1 MSTLIICLPQTAHAA
16 SLGYDFL
23 LTPDGI
29 AVADHASA
37 PVALLPSA
45 GQAADVVAVVPSA
58 LLSWHAVE
66 LPKGVGAGAPRLRA
80 ILESLLED
88 RLLDEPAQLHF
99 ALAPVADGL
108 SAAWVAVCDRAWL
121 VGHLQALEAAGR
133 PATRIVPE
141 FAPDVGPL
149 QVQVVGDGDQPFLLV
164 TGKDI
169 GGVMRLP
176 LGPTALA
183 LIPRESPD
191 QELAVL
197 AEPAVVS
204 LAEELF
210 QHKVGLMTRQERW
223 LDAFRS
229 GWDLAQF
236 DLASSSRIRTVKR
249 MSGLARELLRAP
261 GWRPAR
267 WGVAVFLLANLL
279 GLNIWAWKEQSAL
292 QASRAA
298 VQSTLTQT
306 FPRVKV
312 VVDAPLQMEREVAT
326 LRQATGATSGRDLEA
341 MLAALGSATPV
352 GRSAGAIEF
361 AGGEAKVK
369 GLQLSTQEAT
379 SLTGLLRS
387 QGYAARQ
394 EGDAVL
400 IKQDTLEGLT
410 P

>member
-23 LTPDGI
+23 LTADGL

-66 LPKGVGAGAPRLRA
+66 LPKGVGAGSPRLRA
-80 ILESLLED
+80 ILENLLED

-99 ALAPVADGL
+99 ALAPVTDGL
-108 SAAWVAVCDRAWL
+108 SAAWVAVCDRTWL
-121 VGHLQALEAAGR
+121 AGHLQALEAAGR

-141 FAPDVGPL
+141 FSPDAGPL
-149 QVQVVGDGDQPFLLV
+149 QAQVVGDADQPLLLV

-197 AEPAVVS
+197 AEPAVVA
-204 LAEELF
+204 LAEALF

-267 WGVAVFLLANLL
+267 WGAALFLLANLL
-279 GLNIWAWKEQSAL
+279 GLNVWAWKEQSAL
-292 QASRAA
+292 QVSRAA

-312 VVDAPLQMEREVAT
+312 VVDAPLQMEREVAA

-341 MLAALGSATPV
+341 MLAALGSAVPA

-369 GLQLSTQEAT
+369 GLQLSAQEVT
-379 SLTGLLRS
+379 SLIGLLRS
-387 QGYAARQ
+387 QGYSARL

-400 IKQDTLEGLT
+400 IKQDTLEAMT

>member
-23 LTPDGI
+23 LTPDGRT
-29 AVADHASA
+29 VADHASA
-37 PVALLPSA
+37 PAALLPSA
-45 GQAADVVAVVPSA
+45 GQAGDVVAVVPSVM
-58 LLSWHAVE
+58 LSWHSVE
-66 LPKGVGAGAPRLRA
+66 LPKGVGVGSPRLRA
-80 ILESLLED
+80 ILENLLED

-99 ALAPVADGL
+99 ALAPVAEAL
-108 SAAWVAVCDRAWL
+108 TALWVAVCDRAWL
-121 VGHLQALEAAGR
+121 LGHLQALEAVGR

-141 FAPDVGPL
+141 FAPDAGPL
-149 QVQVVGDGDQPFLLV
+149 QVQAVGDADQPWLIV
-164 TGKDI
+164 TGQAI

-176 LGPTALA
+176 LSPTALA
-183 LIPRESPD
+183 LIPTAVPD
-191 QELAVL
+191 QALAVL
-197 AEPAVVS
+197 AEPAVVT
-204 LAEELF
+204 LAEALF

-229 GWDLAQF
+229 AWDLAQF

-249 MSGLARELLRAP
+249 LSGLVRELLQAP

-279 GLNIWAWKEQSAL
+279 GLNVWAWKEQSAL
-292 QASRAA
+292 QASRVA
-298 VQSTLTQT
+298 VQATLTQT

-312 VVDAPLQMEREVAT
+312 VVDAPLQMEREVAA

-341 MLAALGSATPV
+341 MLAALGSAMPA

-361 AGGEAKVK
+361 TSGETKVK
-369 GLQLSTQEAT
+369 GLQLSAQDVA

-387 QGYAARQ
+387 RGYSARV
-394 EGDAVL
+394 EGDVVF
-400 IKQDTLEGLT
+400 IRQDILAGPT